1 MSSKPLST
9 LTVAL
14 AGLFGF
20 LAPATAQL
28 PNPGNLTITVQENE
42 NGSVT
47 FSASGTAYTYFSAP
61 LFNTPTDG
69 NPANPSPPHTLT
81 SPPVSNPPLPPGLI
95 LSFSDDRDSEPET
108 SGAPEQ
114 AVPDPKI
121 IQYPLVSVIYFEN
134 GNWSMTGSVSEVSE
148 EENPVEEGPG
158 IFYFLSEGTILTG
171 SGSVTVTGIPFTN
184 FVPGTY
190 TIPASE
196 TDPRGRLSGNNFQIT
211 YKVIPFSQQGSPRLT
226 LESASQFPDTRIQ
239 RLSPVQTLKLKNVGD
254 AEASGIRAELGGD
267 RGDFRVR
274 IPRRPLAP
282 GASLL
287 VQTRFRPTTQ
297 GTRRSP
303 LSIRSNAPTVST
315 LLTGEGIREILAP
328 RFPRGAF

>member
-9 LTVAL
+9 LPVAL

-47 FSASGTAYTYFSAP
+47 FSASGTAYTYYSAP
-61 LFNTPTDG
+61 LLNTPTDG

-81 SPPVSNPPLPPGLI
+81 SPPVSNPPLPPGLF
-95 LSFSDDRDSEPET
+95 LSFVQAPDSEPET

-114 AVPDPKI
+114 TDPDPKI
-121 IQYPLVSVIYFEN
+121 IQYPLESVLYFEA
-134 GNWSMTGSVSEVSE
+134 GNWSMSGTAPTVSE
-148 EENPVEEGPG
+148 EESPDEGSAG
-158 IFYFLSEGTILTG
+158 FYFLIEGTILTG

-196 TDPRGRLSGNNFQIT
+196 TNPKARLSNNNFQIT
-211 YKVIPFSQQGSPRLT
+211 YKVIPFKKDSPRLT

-254 AEASGIRAELGGD
+254 AEAKGIRAELGGD

-274 IPRRPLAP
+274 MPRRPLAP

-297 GTRRSP
+297 GTRRSV

-315 LLTGEGIREILAP
+315 LLTGEGIRENLAP
-328 RFPRGAF
+328 RFPRGIY